1 MDWFRRQEKKTPPR
15 PVAAD
20 AVRRRAVFHG
30 QVQGVG
36 FRWQAASLAR
46 QMGLTGWVRNRDD
59 GTVEMEAQG
68 TSADL
73 DALLEALHHLRYA
86 RVEWME
92 VFDIS
97 TVPEQEFRVT
107 Y

>member
-1 MDWFRRQEKKTPPR
+1 MDWFRRQEKKAPPR
-15 PVAAD
+15 PSAAD
-20 AVRRRAVFHG
+20 AARRRAVFHG

-46 QMGLTGWVRNRDD
+46 QMGLTGWVRNCDD
-59 GTVEMEAQG
+59 GTVEMEVQG
-68 TSADL
+68 VSADL

-86 RVEWME
+86 RVDWVE
-92 VFDIS
+92 VSDLA
-97 TVPEQEFRVT
+97 TVPEREFRVT